1 MAPGRLLAYIDEAG
15 QRARTS
21 RSSSHFVLSAVVF
34 REEDRQAASDLL
46 ARLRVD
52 LRRRP
57 GDVLHWQNVKTH
69 TQRLRL
75 AQGLGTAAPWLT
87 VASVV
92 VCKDHLSAPPLD
104 EDGAYLYT
112 LRFLLE
118 RLSWLSRDRDS
129 VLTYMLAHV
138 VRFTTAKL
146 RQYEAALQ
154 ALPDCRVEWAA
165 LDPHGGY
172 IDQPSRVEPL
182 QLADT
187 AASATFAAF
196 EPDRFDFTERRYLE
210 QLAPCLYRRPPG
222 QLATYGLKMHPW
234 SDSTRAAY
242 PWVAA
247 L

>member
-1 MAPGRLLAYIDEAG
+1 MARGRLVAYIDEAG

-34 REEDRQAASDLL
+34 HSEDEPAAIDLL
-46 ARLRVD
+46 QQLRVD
-52 LRRRP
+52 LRRRA
-57 GDVLHWQNVKTH
+57 GDPLHWQNVKSH

-75 AQGLGTAAPWLT
+75 AQGLGTASWLT

-92 VCKDHLSAPPLD
+92 VCKDHLAAPPLD
-104 EDGAYLYT
+104 DDGAYLYT

-118 RLSWLSRDRDS
+118 RLSWLSRDRDE
-129 VLTYMLAHV
+129 VLTYTLAHV
-138 VRFTTAKL
+138 VRFKIAKL
-146 RQYEAALQ
+146 REYEAALQ
-154 ALPDCRVEWAA
+154 DLPDCRVEWSA

-172 IDQPSRVEPL
+172 VDQPSRVEYL
-182 QLADT
+182 QLADA

-196 EPDRFDFTERRYLE
+196 EPDRFGFTERRYLE
-210 QLAPCLYRRPPG
+210 QLAPVLYRRPPG
-222 QLATYGLKMHPW
+222 PLTTYGLKMHPW
-234 SDSTRAAY
+234 TDATRAAY